1 MSVTS
6 LRPRSAIEIIDA
18 AFQLLRA
25 HYSAFVAA
33 TAVVLLPTVLLQL
46 VLPASVASIVAIVEQ
61 VLLIVVDGVIVA
73 LVAQAYLGERVD
85 VGAALRSLGGRIG
98 TLLGGAIMRG
108 LLAGI
113 AMLLLVVPGI
123 IVWVWTFAV
132 SMVIVLEGAGVFA
145 ALSRSRELARGGFGR
160 IFGALVLALLLVV
173 LMLLAVSV
181 AVGVLLGA
189 IGVGDTL
196 TEPVT
201 TVLLVLVYPFF
212 AIVGTLLYYD
222 ARIRREGFDLEMM
235 ARELG
240 GAGGSITPTTPAA
253 PAAPIRLR

>member
-1 MSVTS
+1 MSATC
-6 LRPRSAIEIIDA
+6 LRPRSATEIVDA

-25 HYSAFVAA
+25 HYGAFAAA
-33 TAVVLLPTVLLQL
+33 TAVVLLPTFVLQL
-46 VLPASVASIVAIVEQ
+46 VLPASVATIVAVVEQ
-61 VLLIVVDGVIVA
+61 ILLIVVDGVIVA
-73 LVAQAYLGERVD
+73 LVAQAYLGEPVD

-113 AMLLLVVPGI
+113 ATLLLVVPGI

-132 SMVIVLEGAGVFA
+132 SMVIVIEGAGVGT

-160 IFGALVLALLLVV
+160 IFGALILAFLLVM
-173 LMLLAVSV
+173 LMLAAVTV
-181 AVGVLLGA
+181 AVGMLLGA
-189 IGVGDTL
+189 IGVGDA
-196 TEPVT
+196 VT
-201 TVLLVLVYPFF
+201 QATATVLLVLVYPFF

-222 ARIRREGFDLEMM
+222 ARIRREGFDVEMM

-240 GAGGSITPTTPAA
+240 GAGGTVAPTT